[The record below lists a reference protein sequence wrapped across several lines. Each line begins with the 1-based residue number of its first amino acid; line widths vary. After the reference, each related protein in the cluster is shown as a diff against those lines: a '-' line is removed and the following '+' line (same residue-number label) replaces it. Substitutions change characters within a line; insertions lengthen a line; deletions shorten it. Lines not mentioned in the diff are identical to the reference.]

1 MKIFRYAFAFTALLA
16 SFCDSLSQVE
26 LVDISNPLYAF
37 LKESQVSGY
46 LEEYNSSLAPVSR
59 WQAAKYLSKLN
70 AVRNSLPPSYRDRL
84 NYFLSEFE
92 YDLTGKTKLQNNLL
106 GRNYTPGKVRTT
118 HLYYYTD
125 STASLFADIDG
136 SMYYRNKNEAD
147 DYSQL
152 GYGNYGFG
160 LRAAL
165 FKAVGA
171 ELRYKKRYEL
181 GGGDDSFF
189 HTPFFGVAD
198 AGKDG
203 FRENKSPTQDYY
215 YYSDVQN
222 VKYPFDYT
230 SYSGKFEGYLR
241 YSAKNE
247 WASLMFGRSRTMAGF
262 GYVDRLFLS
271 DNSDPF
277 DFGSLELKYKSV
289 VYRFLYGSVNG
300 YETVISRRTGNGNGS
315 SNGFP
320 VPARELSSK
329 NIVSHYLGINFSKA
343 LRLGFWESVVV
354 SEQPFSFTYLNPVSF
369 LTSADL
375 SSGDESTTNNNSLIG
390 IEAEVNPADGIA
402 FHASLLIDDLTFE
415 TLFEDDSLN
424 ENKFGWQI
432 GGMWTGIPEFSFSL
446 EYTHLDPFVYSHRS
460 NKSTFTN
467 NSFSLGHSLPP
478 NSDELALLISYVPDP
493 FFRASL
499 SLKHQRSGYGVDVDS
514 TGRITA
520 NYGGYITF
528 GFGDAYLKPYKFL
541 EGTRVNRD
549 YAVLNLSYEFVRQ
562 LFAESRIEYRR
573 TDLLDE
579 GTKQDDLLFEI
590 GLRLSL

>member
-92 YDLTGKTKLQNNLL
+92 FDLTGKTKLQNNLL

-181 GGGDDSFF
+181 GEVTIHFP
-189 HTPFFGVAD
+189 HTFLRSCRCRQG
-198 AGKDG
+198 
-203 FRENKSPTQDYY
+203 RLQENKSPTQDYY

-222 VKYPFDYT
+222 VTYPFDYT

-262 GYVDRLFLS
+262 GYVDRLFFQTTLT
-271 DNSDPF
+271 
-277 DFGSLELKYKSV
+277 
-289 VYRFLYGSVNG
+289 R
-300 YETVISRRTGNGNGS
+300 
-315 SNGFP
+315 
-320 VPARELSSK
+320 
-329 NIVSHYLGINFSKA
+329 
-343 LRLGFWESVVV
+343 
-354 SEQPFSFTYLNPVSF
+354 
-369 LTSADL
+369 LTS
-375 SSGDESTTNNNSLIG
+375 
-390 IEAEVNPADGIA
+390 EA
-402 FHASLLIDDLTFE
+402 
-415 TLFEDDSLN
+415 
-424 ENKFGWQI
+424 
-432 GGMWTGIPEFSFSL
+432 
-446 EYTHLDPFVYSHRS
+446 
-460 NKSTFTN
+460 
-467 NSFSLGHSLPP
+467 
-478 NSDELALLISYVPDP
+478 
-493 FFRASL
+493 
-499 SLKHQRSGYGVDVDS
+499 
-514 TGRITA
+514 
-520 NYGGYITF
+520 
-528 GFGDAYLKPYKFL
+528 
-541 EGTRVNRD
+541 
-549 YAVLNLSYEFVRQ
+549 LNLS
-562 LFAESRIEYRR
+562 
-573 TDLLDE
+573 T
-579 GTKQDDLLFEI
+579 
-590 GLRLSL
+590 SL